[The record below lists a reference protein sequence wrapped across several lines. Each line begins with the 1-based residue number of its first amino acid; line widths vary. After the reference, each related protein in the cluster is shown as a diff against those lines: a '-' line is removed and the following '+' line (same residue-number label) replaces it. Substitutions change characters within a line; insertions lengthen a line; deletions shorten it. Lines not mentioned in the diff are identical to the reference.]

1 MVNNSVLTT
10 MLTTAGTEVETVE
23 YCSWSNATTNSSNAQ
38 LLNSLLKTLDVDSKT
53 NGFVE
58 MDLQKR
64 AQEAS
69 LSALPF
75 LSSGLGHLASKIR
88 KNLPPLFLW

>member
-1 MVNNSVLTT
+1 VGV
-10 MLTTAGTEVETVE
+10 V
-23 YCSWSNATTNSSNAQ
+23 
-38 LLNSLLKTLDVDSKT
+38 SLLKTLDVDSKT

-69 LSALPF
+69 LS
-75 LSSGLGHLASKIR
+75 GLVDNMSPTAIIH
-88 KNLPPLFLW
+88 